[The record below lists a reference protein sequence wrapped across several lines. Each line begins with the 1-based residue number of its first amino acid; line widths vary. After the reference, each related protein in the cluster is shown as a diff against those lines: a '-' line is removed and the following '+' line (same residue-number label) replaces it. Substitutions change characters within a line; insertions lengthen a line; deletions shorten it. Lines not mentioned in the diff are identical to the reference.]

1 MNISL
6 ILFLLIP
13 GAVGIGWAGPADISV
28 CAWDRFQFEAALPF
42 SGPQKLG
49 LDAVSFVHP
58 AGLGIGQGKIE
69 ITLASFPKEM
79 VEGMGMSERELFDYF
94 KTTFLGAGPGQ
105 KAVERAFLG
114 KPVKGDWQVTAIPKA
129 RRLEAFLIPLPDG
142 GRLGLAVSAATE
154 VPDADFEATTAL
166 AAKTLKLI
174 EP

>member
-1 MNISL
+1 MKA
-6 ILFLLIP
+6 ILTIFLVV
-13 GAVGIGWAGPADISV
+13 VGTGFVPATDGTI
-28 CAWDRFQFEAALPF
+28 CAWERFRFETPLPF